1 MQTFYK
7 IKIMEEKYI
16 YIVYVANVDT
26 GYFSSF
32 YETKES
38 NSVEDIVAIFRDE
51 EKAKEYCE
59 DSKTLAYKAVLSD
72 L

>member
-1 MQTFYK
+1 MKET
-7 IKIMEEKYI
+7 YI
-16 YIVYVANVDT
+16 YIVYVANVNT
-26 GYFSSF
+26 GFYNSF

-51 EKAKEYCE
+51 EKAKEYCK
-59 DSKTLAYKAVLSD
+59 DSKTLEYKAVLSD

>member
-1 MQTFYK
+1 
-7 IKIMEEKYI
+7 MEEKYI
-16 YIVYVANVDT
+16 YIVYIAQENV
-26 GYFSSF
+26 GYYSSF

-38 NSVEDIVAIFRDE
+38 NSVDDIVAIFRDE
-51 EKAKEYCE
+51 EKAKEYCK